1 MWNLIAE
8 LSLLFLIVAITS
20 WLMGRYFCK
29 SGEVEQRSLKNELSK
44 KKDLLQSQLKKR
56 DTEFKSGLEQI
67 NESETLIAGYEQQIA
82 ALRGQTGA
90 LDDEREQ
97 LIADLQ
103 GLKQTE
109 NQLNTL
115 IEDHKY
121 EKEQHHRYR
130 EKTIELMD
138 QRDDLVTLRN
148 RLGEQLNTSESSL
161 QTKTIEAEASGN
173 TAHEQEAMIKNLESE
188 RDEAIENAKTE
199 KAQITQQL
207 ESDKDKAI
215 QRLEIE
221 RDKEIQRLQTERDQT
236 VYKLKT
242 ESSESIKKLTEEKE
256 GKIQQLVTAKEN
268 ALQNLSNKK
277 DGKIQA
283 ILKSKDE
290 ALQKAEH
297 AKNEAIQ
304 TLNSHKNT
312 STMQL
317 NNAQE
322 EHQYSQDENQKL
334 QSRFKLV
341 DSENEIIKQRIEEHN
356 KDYLVLQEKY
366 TLLNEA
372 SVSFERKLRD
382 LEERNTEL
390 RHSIEA
396 VTIENN
402 DYLGRLR
409 AISSVVDVVGTEPN
423 RIISLN
429 SSTN

>member
-8 LSLLFLIVAITS
+8 LSLLFCIIAVIS
-20 WLMGRYFCK
+20 WLMGRYLCK
-29 SGEVEQRSLKNELSK
+29 NGEVEQRSLKKQLIKEK
-44 KKDLLQSQLKKR
+44 ELLQSQLENR
-56 DTEFKSGLEQI
+56 DTEFKSALEQI

-90 LDDEREQ
+90 LDDEREHH
-97 LIADLQ
+97 IEKLQ

-109 NQLNTL
+109 GQLNSL

-130 EKTIELMD
+130 EKTIQLTD

-148 RLGEQLNTSESSL
+148 KLGEQLNIAESSL
-161 QTKTIEAEASGN
+161 QTKTIEAESSGN
-173 TAHEQEAMIKNLESE
+173 TVAEQEAMIKNLESE
-188 RDEAIENAKTE
+188 RDDAIQNAKTE
-199 KAQITQQL
+199 RTHITQQL
-207 ESDKDKAI
+207 GSDKDKAI

-221 RDKEIQRLQTERDQT
+221 RDKEIQRLETERDQT
-236 VYKLKT
+236 VHKLKT
-242 ESSESIKKLTEEKE
+242 EHSESIKKLADEKDS
-256 GKIQQLVTAKEN
+256 KIQQLVTAKEN
-268 ALQNLSNKK
+268 AIQNLNSKK

-283 ILKSKDE
+283 IIKSKDE
-290 ALQKAEH
+290 ALQKSEH
-297 AKNEAIQ
+297 AKDEAIQ

-317 NNAQE
+317 KNVKE
-322 EHQYSQDENQKL
+322 EHRYTQDENEKL

-341 DSENEIIKQRIEEHN
+341 DSENETIKQRIEEHN
-356 KDYLVLQEKY
+356 KDYSVLQEKY
-366 TLLNEA
+366 TSLNEA
-372 SVSFERKLRD
+372 SVSFECKLRE
-382 LEERNTEL
+382 LEDRNTEL
-390 RHSIEA
+390 RRSIEG